1 MAWSFFASADLDGDG
16 NLDLVLF
23 SVSSPN
29 NISVL
34 DAWLVPRGS
43 SPRSEAGPQ
52 RLRHSQ
58 IPQGSLQD
66 AIVVVAEEPS

>member
-29 NISVL
+29 NLSVL
-34 DAWLVPRGS
+34 LGNGDRTE
-43 SPRSEAGPQ
+43 EAFAALKLN
-52 RLRHSQ
+52 RRVSKSRAH
-58 IPQGSLQD
+58 
-66 AIVVVAEEPS
+66 